1 MMLLWRQGGGAISSR
16 LKTDENQFV
25 PADRILLTKELK
37 AGGWVGNSQ
46 RRNEWRH
53 MTCWSVSLTGSLSI
67 SPRY

>member
-37 AGGWVGNSQ
+37 AGGWVI
-46 RRNEWRH
+46 
-53 MTCWSVSLTGSLSI
+53 LSDETSGGI
-67 SPRY
+67 